1 MSEVDYVEVKDVQEE
16 ETKVGFLT
24 KAGNAVKKWW
34 KVAAIATVTGII
46 GYACGSKKTYED
58 DSENDQN
65 DDLTFIDLDDKTE

>member
-1 MSEVDYVEVKDVQEE
+1 MSEVDYVEVTKVQEE

-24 KAGNAVKKWW
+24 KTGNAVKKWW